1 MASTRVECPHCRRL
15 TIRGEFCIYCGY
27 TLVKP
32 AEQDASEIDK
42 LKLVVER
49 AEEYF
54 IGLVDIV
61 IRYRDYLE
69 NIEANTKKLSSIVE
83 ALTKD
88 SIKIMDSL
96 SELFPAVIK
105 DDLKALSN
113 QLLKTEKM
121 TEHFT
126 ETILQKVEEID
137 RRLSEIEADLRANAG
152 SVLDGLAQLSEQ
164 LKGFAVVE
172 NQLKKLENRLDNL
185 QLETNVENQTILI
198 ELKNSINSIKNSS
211 ENLATIGTVLTEL
224 ATSMP

>member
-1 MASTRVECPHCRRL
+1 M
-15 TIRGEFCIYCGY
+15 
-27 TLVKP
+27 KP